1 LAGDDPAQDHRMRS
15 NVLILVFLFM
25 GIFFTIFSVA
35 AWLSGRRVGAMVLAV
50 IAGLDIA
57 LGLQALQ
64 RL

>member
-1 LAGDDPAQDHRMRS
+1 MRS

>member
-1 LAGDDPAQDHRMRS
+1 MRS

-35 AWLSGRRVGAMVLAV
+35 AWLSERWVGAMVLAV